1 MSTYTRNR
9 DEEYLGAAEHD
20 VRKRQAPN
28 RSHVCKTCSK
38 AFTTSGILDVHMRT
52 HSGEKPYVC
61 KTCDKEFATSGT
73 LARHKNT
80 HLWVKLKPH
89 VCVTCNKAFT
99 RSNDL
104 KRHMEK
110 HKGDVDAGGRYP
122 PPADVIAAGEDGMSP
137 RPPPADL
144 MDPRWTDEW
153 RHEVDPGWRDGSWLK
168 REVDDEWRDLMDPRW
183 TDEWRDE
190 VDPGWRYGSWL
201 EREVDDEW

>member
-9 DEEYLGAAEHD
+9 DEEYLGAAQHD

-38 AFTTSGILDVHMRT
+38 AFTTSGILAVHMRT

-61 KTCDKEFATSGT
+61 KTCEKEFATSGT

-80 HLWVKLKPH
+80 HSWVKFKPH
-89 VCVTCNKAFT
+89 VCVTCKKAFT

-110 HKGDVDAGGRYP
+110 HTGDVDP
-122 PPADVIAAGEDGMSP
+122 PPADVIASREDGLSL
-137 RPPPADL
+137 RPPPAHFL
-144 MDPRWTDEW
+144 
-153 RHEVDPGWRDGSWLK
+153 DPGWEDFLDPGWEDFL
-168 REVDDEWRDLMDPRW
+168 DPRW

-190 VDPGWRYGSWL
+190 VDPGWRYGSLL
-201 EREVDDEW
+201 EREVDDEWGDLMNR